1 MLFTWDTTNLCVIF
15 RWWHIRSTPG
25 LLFSLLAIIALAAG
39 YECLRSFSRR
49 FERWAASSQSDIP
62 DGSTCQKAKDAAPV
76 LTPIPMVCSLVW
88 SIVYQGKGRSA
99 CNGRHS
105 RSP

>member
-62 DGSTCQKAKDAAPV
+62 ST
-76 LTPIPMVCSLVW
+76 SLPPSPLLFTVYMHPRSCFGENQRLRPHVPW
-88 SIVYQGKGRSA
+88 SCY
-99 CNGRHS
+99 
-105 RSP
+105 